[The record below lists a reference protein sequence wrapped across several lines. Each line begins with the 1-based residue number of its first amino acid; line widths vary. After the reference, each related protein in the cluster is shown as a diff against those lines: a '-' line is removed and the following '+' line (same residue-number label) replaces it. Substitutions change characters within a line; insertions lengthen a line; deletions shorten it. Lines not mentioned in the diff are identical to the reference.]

1 MVMAELGPPN
11 LPKYSPSE
19 IKRNGTGINEPDDQ
33 NTVAANSTL
42 PGIARILKKLLSS
55 DCRI

>member
-55 DCRI
+55 D